1 MDIAD
6 SVQSITGP
14 LWSPL
19 LRAPGAAEKGGRWKD
34 RDGVTRRDG
43 GKKKKKKK
51 RKRKEWEQKRAYKGE
66 REEGLTRERDDAEEG
81 GAECKNERRR

>member
-1 MDIAD
+1 MEPSAPCAR
-6 SVQSITGP
+6 SSREGGEMERQR
-14 LWSPL
+14 WSD
-19 LRAPGAAEKGGRWKD
+19 KKRW
-34 RDGVTRRDG
+34 G
-43 GKKKKKKK
+43 KKKKKK